1 MIKKTLLTAIIVALS
16 FNTGYVAY
24 ATNLS
29 PETQAIEENKIKFV
43 QLDDEIT
50 SLNSE
55 ISKLNMDIE
64 ELNYRLQENNTEVEQ
79 TDLQIKL
86 INSQIEETK
95 ASIEKN
101 QEILDKRL
109 RSMYKGNPATDMLIY
124 IITSDNILDAFDRM
138 YSMSKIISLDKQVI
152 DEINEQNEF
161 LLKSAE
167 DLNKKQ
173 LELKALQESVEKDLS
188 ILSSKQLAQEEK
200 LDKLNSE
207 KANVAEIIEENEK
220 KLISHQLSIIN
231 SDNSTEDQLKSA
243 INTLESLI
251 PQLSS
256 DYVIGLANTA
266 ISDGKSILESIE
278 IEKSKISESNNS
290 NNINDSSNSNEPN
303 NSNSTSDIASD
314 SSNSNLSNATYLST
328 YTMESTAYTGGTLTA
343 TGLKPVRDP
352 NGLSTIAVD
361 PNVIP
366 LGSKVFIPGYGYAIA
381 SDTGNDIKGN
391 IIDIYLNSND
401 ECIAWGRK
409 SVTVHIVALPGTW

>member
-314 SSNSNLSNATYLST
+314 SSNSNSSNATYLST

-391 IIDIYLNSND
+391 IIDVYLNSND

>member
-55 ISKLNMDIE
+55 ISKLNMEIE
-64 ELNYRLQENNTEVEQ
+64 ELNYRLQENNNEVEQ

-95 ASIEKN
+95 ANIEKN
-101 QEILDKRL
+101 QKILDKRL

-124 IITSDNILDAFDRM
+124 IITSDNILDAFDRV

-188 ILSSKQLAQEEK
+188 ILSSKQLTQQEK

-266 ISDGKSILESIE
+266 ISDGKSTLESIE
-278 IEKSKISESNNS
+278 IEKSKINES
-290 NNINDSSNSNEPN
+290 NNINNSINTNESNSNGNNNNN
-303 NSNSTSDIASD
+303 NSNS
-314 SSNSNLSNATYLST
+314 SNETYLST
-328 YTMESTAYTGGTLTA
+328 YTMDSTAYTGGTLTA

-381 SDTGNDIKGN
+381 SDTGADIKGN
-391 IIDIYLNSND
+391 RIDVYLNSND